1 MTYRTKRIQNEK
13 MMLRNG
19 KRFCNIHHPSH
30 PCNTDH
36 LYSTSVWKF
45 KRQRNPHIALY
56 HNCHPLPP
64 STLQPVTPVTREH
77 VEKLSRVNLLQ
88 ITEPWKWYL
97 DLKPSKENSIFNH
110 FICKS
115 NIWYW
120 SLHMTTGLWI
130 WKRVFNNRFYCDF
143 LHVGHGVNLSTVV

>member
-1 MTYRTKRIQNEK
+1 MRRCGTGSIPIRLPTGNTCQHPNPLTYRA
-13 MMLRNG
+13 
-19 KRFCNIHHPSH
+19 HPT
-30 PCNTDH
+30 NTN
-36 LYSTSVWKF
+36 KF
-45 KRQRNPHIALY
+45 YPHIALY

-77 VEKLSRVNLLQ
+77 VGKLSRVNLLQ